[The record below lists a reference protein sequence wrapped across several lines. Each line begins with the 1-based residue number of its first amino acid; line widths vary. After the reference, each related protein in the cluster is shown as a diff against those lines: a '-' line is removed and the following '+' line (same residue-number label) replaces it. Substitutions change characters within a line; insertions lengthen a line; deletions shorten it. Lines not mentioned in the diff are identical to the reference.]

1 MTALAAATL
10 AAATLAATAPG
21 ATAGGAAGGAAEAG
35 SQGASEDAA
44 MVVLALEGVVKRA
57 GRRTVLSGLTARFA
71 AGEMTAIRGKRG
83 SGKSSLARLLAGVS
97 FPDAGRIRRAGLA
110 APIVGTG
117 AGFLGGAPALRGL
130 ELRAAAYGLDLAAYT
145 AAVAGHLED
154 DEALSR
160 DFGRIVGR
168 DRTAL
173 LYASAYLVPAPVYV
187 VDGAPLPADAALRKA
202 LRPLL
207 AAARDRAA
215 VIWIAD
221 EKASVSAYRPE
232 RALWLEDGALRD
244 DPEALAEM
252 AAETAAEG
260 KAGKAGAP
268 A

>member
-1 MTALAAATL
+1 MTAAGTEPGA
-10 AAATLAATAPG
+10 APG
-21 ATAGGAAGGAAEAG
+21 AAEEPQDG
-35 SQGASEDAA
+35 RRDGREDMPQEGRA
-44 MVVLALEGVVKRA
+44 VVLALEGVVKRA
-57 GRRTVLSGLTARFA
+57 GRRTVLSGVDARFA
-71 AGEMTAIRGKRG
+71 TGELTAIRGKRG

-97 FPDAGRIRRAGLA
+97 FADAGRIRRAGLA
-110 APIVGTG
+110 APIVGSG

-130 ELRAAAYGLDLAAYT
+130 ELRAAAYGLELAGYT
-145 AAVAGHLED
+145 AATAGFLED
-154 DEALSR
+154 AEALSR

-207 AAARDRAA
+207 QAARGRAA

-232 RALWLEDGALRD
+232 RALRLENGVLRD
-244 DPEALAEM
+244 DPEALAES
-252 AAETAAEG
+252 AAARKDEA
-260 KAGKAGAP
+260 AP
-268 A
+268 APA